1 MTAFIIILTICLN
14 IIAIY
19 GLSLYFEHIN
29 PYVDELIKE
38 QEYVSTTKYSA
49 GGSRENEY
57 TVRQYKRTYK
67 NGKVTF
73 YEKTGK

>member
-1 MTAFIIILTICLN
+1 MITFLIITICL
-14 IIAIY
+14 AIVAY
-19 GLSLYFEHIN
+19 GLNEYFKYIN
-29 PYVDELIKE
+29 PYVDEMIKE
-38 QEYVSTTKYSA
+38 QEYVHTTTTRDGCKTS
-49 GGSRENEY
+49 NDY